1 MVVETI
7 AAAVGTYIVLRISD
21 GFLQKIGEDGFER
34 VNELYQKV
42 VQKFKGNTYAE
53 QTLKRLEEQPFNK
66 QRKLAFESL
75 LIEKLAEDVS
85 FADDISKII
94 EKLKETTGDQFLVLG
109 DRNITVGGNV
119 TDSQFSTGDNS
130 SSGDL
135 KK

>member
-1 MVVETI
+1 MVLETI
-7 AAAVGTYIVLRISD
+7 VAAVGTYIVLRISD
-21 GFLQKIGEDGFER
+21 GFLQKIGEEGFER

-42 VQKFKGNTYAE
+42 VQKFTGNAYAE

-75 LIEKLAEDVS
+75 LIENLAEDVS

-109 DRNITVGGNV
+109 NRNITVGGNV
-119 TDSQFSTGDNS
+119 TDSQFSTGNNS

>member
-21 GFLQKIGEDGFER
+21 GFLQKIGEEGFER